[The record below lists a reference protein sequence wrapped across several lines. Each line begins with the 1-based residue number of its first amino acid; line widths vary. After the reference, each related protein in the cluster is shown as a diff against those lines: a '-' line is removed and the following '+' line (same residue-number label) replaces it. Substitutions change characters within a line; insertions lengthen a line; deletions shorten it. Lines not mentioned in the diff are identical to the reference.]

1 MNNSV
6 TNSFYIFLGIFI
18 ISITI
23 EMIYNVRNKL
33 NLYNLKDSLINL
45 FFGFSG
51 VINRTLT
58 KGIWIALWFYL
69 YQYAPVKLPETWI
82 TYVLL
87 FVLNEF
93 VYYWF
98 HRLSHEQRLLWAVHV
113 NHHSSE
119 YLNFTTAAR
128 IPFFNLILHNVFW
141 IPLLFLGFNPMM
153 IFAVET
159 IGFLFAFVQHSQMIK
174 NFWFFD
180 FVLNSPAHHRIH
192 HASNPEYINKNYGNV
207 LIVFDRIFGTFQ
219 EDIKSVNI
227 KYGLKTNV
235 NSYNPI
241 KLIFHEWVD
250 IFKSLNRA
258 GSK

>member
-6 TNSFYIFLGIFI
+6 SNSFYIFLGVFI
-18 ISITI
+18 ISISI
-23 EMIYNVRNKL
+23 EMIYTIRKKL

-45 FFGFSG
+45 MFGFLG
-51 VINRTLT
+51 VINRALT
-58 KGIWIALWFYL
+58 KGLWFALWSYL
-69 YQYAPVKLPETWI
+69 YQFAPIQLPETLT

-87 FVLNEF
+87 FIMNEL

-128 IPFFNLILHNVFW
+128 IPFFNLILHNLFW

-159 IGFLFAFVQHSQMIK
+159 IGFLFAFIQHSQMIK
-174 NFWFFD
+174 NFGFLD
-180 FVLNSPAHHRIH
+180 LVLNSPAHHRIH
-192 HASNPEYINKNYGNV
+192 HASNAEYLNKNYGNV
-207 LIVFDRIFGTFQ
+207 LIIFDRIFGTFQ
-219 EDIKSVNI
+219 NEIKDVNI
-227 KYGLKTNV
+227 KYGLTKNV
-235 NSYNPI
+235 KSYNPF
-241 KLIFHEWVD
+241 KLIFHEWLD
-250 IFKSLNRA
+250 IFKSNKGRA
-258 GSK
+258 